1 MIPRDADVSGLCFP
15 CPQPRWLLSLGSTV
29 PPPLPLHGLD
39 AGGKELRGSVVWGG
53 DGDLLPT
60 ATVQGQI
67 GSASDQ
73 PGLVQSV
80 AVHGTGVE
88 RDIL

>member
-1 MIPRDADVSGLCFP
+1 MASMLGVRSSG
-15 CPQPRWLLSLGSTV
+15 
-29 PPPLPLHGLD
+29 
-39 AGGKELRGSVVWGG
+39 AGGG

-73 PGLVQSV
+73 CGLVQSV

>member
-1 MIPRDADVSGLCFP
+1 MSQGFVSLVPSSGGC
-15 CPQPRWLLSLGSTV
+15 CPWEAQCHHLSHCMASMLGVRSS
-29 PPPLPLHGLD
+29 G
-39 AGGKELRGSVVWGG
+39 AGGG